1 MTETRARAASEGEDE
16 MLDTR
21 SFNLNAAPALEPV
34 QPGERILVL
43 DVLRGFA
50 LFGVLLAYALWN
62 LGGPPATT
70 YSQADLESVLRPAS
84 GRVAARHASRTF
96 ARGG

>member
-1 MTETRARAASEGEDE
+1 
-16 MLDTR
+16 
-21 SFNLNAAPALEPV
+21 
-34 QPGERILVL
+34 
-43 DVLRGFA
+43 
-50 LFGVLLAYALWN
+50 LLAYALWN